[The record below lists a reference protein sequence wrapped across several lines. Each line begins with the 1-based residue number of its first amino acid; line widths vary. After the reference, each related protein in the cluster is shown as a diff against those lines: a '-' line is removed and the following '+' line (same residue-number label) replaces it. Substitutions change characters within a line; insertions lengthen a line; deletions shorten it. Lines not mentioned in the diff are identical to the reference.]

1 MLNKCEIKSN
11 SLDKSRSFDQCILT
25 NLPFPHKLHFSV
37 NGNLEKHH
45 ISPLNIQLFH
55 IPPLIFIFNSFIFL
69 RFNQYSNYSYLSAKV
84 HIQLIHIYP
93 LKFIFN
99 SVIFLRLKKII
110 KKYKEIEFLPQT
122 QYNLISLQPGGVNNL

>member
-69 RFNQYSNYSYLSAKV
+69 RFNQYSNYSYFSTKV
-84 HIQLIHIYP
+84 HIQLIHI
-93 LKFIFN
+93 
-99 SVIFLRLKKII
+99 SSLKKII
-110 KKYKEIEFLPQT
+110 KTYKEIEFLPQT

>member
-69 RFNQYSNYSYLSAKV
+69 RFNQYSNYSYFSTKV
-84 HIQLIHIYP
+84 HIQLIHI
-93 LKFIFN
+93 
-99 SVIFLRLKKII
+99 SSCII
-110 KKYKEIEFLPQT
+110 CICIICIKTYKEIEFLPQT